1 MIIDILNKL
10 LRIVFFAFCLWLL
23 VRVFVFQVYTVP
35 TNSMNNTLVDGDL
48 VFVNKLTFGARIP
61 ITPLSIHLGN
71 TKKYLDWIEIPYLRI
86 FAYSKIYHNDIIVFN
101 LPSETLLPA
110 DERKE
115 SVKRCVGLPGDF
127 ITIKQGDL
135 YVNERLQS
143 EFDVLKWYNFKKN
156 QIDTI
161 CLKKIIN
168 YDFNL
173 DKTNFYLSQK
183 SVDSLRKCDGSLFIQ
198 KKYNSSENYSPIFF
212 PNNPKIKWNP
222 DNFGSY
228 YIPKKG
234 QKLPLTEAALL
245 LYSYIIEKYENNTIK
260 LSGDS
265 VFINNV
271 YSKNYTFQMNYYFVL
286 GDNRYNSI
294 DSRYWGLVPE
304 NHIIGVAQ

>member
-101 LPSETLLPA
+101 LPSETLLPV